1 MAKKAKYPHL
11 LGSKWTA
18 MLRTWGWRHFQ
29 VINRKN
35 EAGFVFA
42 ELAASCDRN
51 TRFWVNA
58 KALKDRNQWRPGWKS
73 LAEQA
78 ELAPDPDWDDLIE
91 PCPLETSS
99 SSSALPSADRDSPH
113 PANYPD

>member
-1 MAKKAKYPHL
+1 
-11 LGSKWTA
+11 

-35 EAGFVFA
+35 EDGFVFA
-42 ELAASCDRN
+42 ELVASCDRN

-58 KALKDRNQWRPGWKS
+58 KALKDRDQWRPGWKS

-78 ELAPDPDWDDLIE
+78 ELTPDPDWGDVIE
-91 PCPLETSS
+91 PPPLERPELSS
-99 SSSALPSADRDSPH
+99 PAIALHSADHYAQLATR
-113 PANYPD
+113 PD